1 MLHSQIDNEEI
12 IERYVLGHLAAAER
26 QAFEEHFFACEE
38 CFQKVRDAERFRAG
52 IRHAARRGLLDE
64 GSEVA
69 FKRDRATWFQWAFAF
84 TACAT
89 LALAVITGW
98 IFLREIP
105 SLRQELKRT
114 VAELRVERQA
124 RAAIDQRIASAEQP
138 EANVP
143 LVMLAAS
150 RAAEG
155 QQPIVLPRGAKR
167 LIVWV
172 EIGPTRY
179 RTFRMEAFSPGD
191 HLLTSLD
198 HLERGAYGAL
208 AASLPAEQ
216 LPTGEIR
223 ITLTGQNP
231 PPASLVGEYRLTVER
246 H

>member
-1 MLHSQIDNEEI
+1 MLHSHIENEEI
-12 IERYVLGHLAAAER
+12 IERYVQGQLAPDER
-26 QAFEEHFFACEE
+26 HAFEEHFFGCEE
-38 CFQKVRDAERFRAG
+38 CFEKLQAAERFRAG
-52 IRHAARRGLLDE
+52 FRDAARRGLLSDA
-64 GSEVA
+64 SEVA
-69 FKRDRATWFQWAFAF
+69 FKRDRAGWFQWAFAF

-98 IFLREIP
+98 IFLKEIP
-105 SLRQELKRT
+105 SLRQELQHT
-114 VAELRVERQA
+114 VAELQRERQA
-124 RAAIDQRIASAEQP
+124 SAEIDQRIASAEQP

-155 QQPIVLPRGAKR
+155 QQPIVLPRGAKH
-167 LIVWV
+167 LVVWV

-179 RTFRMEAFSPGD
+179 RTFRMQAFSPGD

-208 AASLPAEQ
+208 AASLPIQQ